1 MRRVL
6 MVAAVVVAAGA
17 VARAGEVSVPLTGDN
32 TKITFVG
39 TKPGG
44 KHNGG
49 FKKVTGSAT
58 YDGKD
63 PASLKFTVDIDV
75 DSMYTD
81 TQKLTDHLKSPDFF
95 DAKNNPKAQF
105 VSSKVEKSGDGYKV
119 SGKLTMAG
127 KSNDVSFPATIEASG
142 NSVTLSSSFKINR
155 NDWGISY
162 GKGKIDDDV
171 ALKIEVKAKK

>member
-6 MVAAVVVAAGA
+6 MVTAVVAVAAT
-17 VARAGEVSVPLTGDN
+17 VAKAGEVSLPLTGDN

-44 KHNGG
+44 KHEGG
-49 FKKVTGSAT
+49 FKKLKGTAS

-75 DSMYTD
+75 DSMYND

-105 VSSKVEKSGDGYKV
+105 TSTKVEKSGDVYKV
-119 SGKLTMAG
+119 TGKLTMAG
-127 KSNDVSFPATIEASG
+127 KTNDVSFPAKIEATG
-142 NSVTLSSSFKINR
+142 DSVTLSSSFKINR

-162 GKGKIDDDV
+162 GKGKIDDDI
-171 ALKIEVKAKK
+171 ALKVEVKAKK